1 MSSAFVIW
9 FFALMFIA
17 TTLFF
22 ILLSKFT
29 NEFILVVNPLIS
41 DGMMTAIFITH
52 FNFVLGVF
60 TAIPLIS
67 LFSLVIWSFVKIIE
81 EKRAEGF

>member
-9 FFALMFIA
+9 FFALMFFSTSI
-17 TTLFF
+17 FYIF
-22 ILLSKFT
+22 MSKFT
-29 NEFILVVNPLIS
+29 NEFILVINTLIG
-41 DGMMTAIFITH
+41 DGTMTAIFVQN

-67 LFSLVIWSFVKIIE
+67 LFSLVIWGFVKIIE

>member
-1 MSSAFVIW
+1 MYIF
-9 FFALMFIA
+9 
-17 TTLFF
+17 
-22 ILLSKFT
+22 LSKFT

-41 DGMMTAIFITH
+41 DGMMTAIFVQN

-67 LFSLVIWSFVKIIE
+67 LFSLVIWGFVRIIE